1 MEWTG
6 GFMSKLP
13 PGNCSDREC
22 VCQACHCCSKP
33 ARCLCANC
41 FANGAAVQECTIHA
55 TLLPCLG
62 QSARLLSFVSTSKQK
77 SSDQTWAIWL
87 HSLSLAQTLLMQ
99 RKFYCCWECALFFLC
114 LVLPRRAPPPLFLF
128 CNEGNVVTQS
138 VI

>member
-41 FANGAAVQECTIHA
+41 FANGAAVQECTNHT
-55 TLLPCLG
+55 TLLPCLALPSPVCQTAFLCQHFKTKVLRPDLG
-62 QSARLLSFVSTSKQK
+62 HLATFALSGSNNADAEEVSLLSGKLFFIYFSFFIFS
-77 SSDQTWAIWL
+77 
-87 HSLSLAQTLLMQ
+87 
-99 RKFYCCWECALFFLC
+99 FFFFLC
-114 LVLPRRAPPPLFLF
+114 GGGL
-128 CNEGNVVTQS
+128 
-138 VI
+138 I